1 VLPRRPFRA
10 VSILLPAASAIAALT
25 LLALAAPSPAAFP
38 GRNGRIAVSYLDDPG
53 GGAGA
58 REGIGLLRADRGAS
72 QRRADV
78 TGCTRS
84 RTRRCALGYS
94 SPAFS
99 PDGRWIAFDAGR
111 RIAIVRV
118 NGTGRR
124 LLPAA
129 GTDAANPAWSPAG
142 GRVLFDSAR
151 SGGRDCPR
159 IVACPGV
166 RDLYVVAAS
175 GRGRARRVVRD
186 AANASWSVR
195 GLFAFERGSAA
206 AYRYRARVWVSRS
219 SGARAHV
226 VSRGVGHDPDFSPGG
241 SRLVYRS
248 LALDR
253 LAVVGADGR
262 GTRRLAAAS
271 AGASVPA
278 WSPDGRLLAW
288 SGYNPTPIGG
298 GLLTTSKGIYVSRAD
313 GTRPRQI
320 ARDRSGP
327 RGSYSFSS
335 YSPSWQPLAPFRD
348 PPCGAFCG

>member
-1 VLPRRPFRA
+1 MSGA
-10 VSILLPAASAIAALT
+10 LLHPAASAIAAVT
-25 LLALAAPSPAAFP
+25 LLVLAAPAIAAFP
-38 GRNGRIAVSYLDDPG
+38 GRNGRIAVSYFDDPG
-53 GGAGA
+53 GGTAPA

-84 RTRRCALGYS
+84 RARRCPLGYS

-118 NGTGRR
+118 DGTGRR

-151 SGGRDCPR
+151 GGGRDCPR

-186 AANASWSVR
+186 AANPSWSVR
-195 GLFAFERGSAA
+195 GLLAFERGSAA

-219 SGARAHV
+219 SGAHAHV

-241 SRLVYRS
+241 SRLVYQS

-262 GTRRLAAAS
+262 GTRRLAATT

-288 SGYNPTPIGG
+288 KGYNPRRVEGG
-298 GLLTTSKGIYVSRAD
+298 VTTSVGIYVSRAD
-313 GTRPRQI
+313 GTRPHQI

-348 PPCGAFCG
+348 PPCRASCG